1 MPDGVRLLASTTLFR
16 GFSEQELEPL
26 ASRLQPRNF
35 PRGAY
40 VFREGDPGHTL
51 YVVAAGQ
58 VKIAHLGR
66 QGEEI
71 VFALLTT
78 GDTFGELALFDE
90 ESTRTADAQATEPT
104 DCLALNREPFMNFA
118 QSHPGLMRHVIKVL
132 SVYLRRADEALGE
145 AAFLDISGRVAK
157 KLLDLAES
165 HGKPTKDGV
174 RIGMRVTQQT
184 LAGMIGASRENVNR
198 AVSRFVA
205 RGDIAQDA
213 GTITILRAAE
223 LRKRS

>member
-1 MPDGVRLLASTTLFR
+1 MPDGFQLLASTALFR
-16 GFSEQELEPL
+16 GFSEKELEPL
-26 ASRLQPRNF
+26 ASRLQPRSF
-35 PRGAY
+35 PRGSY
-40 VFREGDPGHTL
+40 IFREGDPGHTF
-51 YVVAAGQ
+51 YVIADGQ

-90 ESTRTADAQATEPT
+90 EPT
-104 DCLALNREPFMNFA
+104 DCLTLNREPFMTFA
-118 QSHPGLMRHVIKVL
+118 LTHPPLMRHLIRVL
-132 SVYLRRADEALGE
+132 SIYLRRADEALAE
-145 AAFLDISGRVAK
+145 AAFLDITGRVAK

-174 RIGMRVTQQT
+174 RIGVRVTQQT

-205 RGDIAQDA
+205 RGDIAQEA

>member
-1 MPDGVRLLASTTLFR
+1 MPDGFQLLASTTLFR

-26 ASRLQPRNF
+26 ASRLQPRSF
-35 PRGAY
+35 PRGSY
-40 VFREGDPGHTL
+40 IFREGDPGLTF
-51 YVVAAGQ
+51 YVIADGQ

-90 ESTRTADAQATEPT
+90 ASTRTADAQATEPT
-104 DCLALNREPFMNFA
+104 DCLTLNREPFMTFA
-118 QSHPGLMRHVIKVL
+118 QTHPPLMRHLIRVL
-132 SVYLRRADEALGE
+132 SIYLRRADEALAE
-145 AAFLDISGRVAK
+145 A
-157 KLLDLAES
+157 

-174 RIGMRVTQQT
+174 RIGVRVTQQT

-205 RGDIAQDA
+205 RGDIAQEA

>member
-26 ASRLQPRNF
+26 ASRLQPRSF
-35 PRGAY
+35 PRGTY

-51 YVVAAGQ
+51 YVIATGQ

-78 GDTFGELALFDE
+78 GDTFGELALFDDG
-90 ESTRTADAQATEPT
+90 STRTADAQATEPT
-104 DCLALNREPFMNFA
+104 DCLALSREPFMAFA
-118 QSHPGLMRHVIKVL
+118 ETHPRLMRHLIKVL

-145 AAFLDISGRVAK
+145 AAFLDITGRVAK

-165 HGKPTKDGV
+165 HGEPTKDGV
-174 RIGMRVTQQT
+174 RIGVHVTQQT

-205 RGDIAQDA
+205 RGDIAQEA
-213 GTITILRAAE
+213 GTITILRPTE

>member
-1 MPDGVRLLASTTLFR
+1 MPDGVRLLAGTTLFR
-16 GFSEQELEPL
+16 GFSEEELEPL
-26 ASRLQPRNF
+26 ASRLQPRSF

-40 VFREGDPGHTL
+40 VFRESDPGHTL
-51 YVVAAGQ
+51 YVIAAGQ

-78 GDTFGELALFDE
+78 GDTFGELALFDD
-90 ESTRTADAQATEPT
+90 ESSRTADAQATEPT
-104 DCLALNREPFMNFA
+104 DCLALDREPFMTFA
-118 QSHPGLMRHVIKVL
+118 ESHPRLMRHVIKVL

-145 AAFLDISGRVAK
+145 AAFLDITGRVAK

-165 HGKPTKDGV
+165 HGEPTGNGV
-174 RIGMRVTQQT
+174 RIGMHVTQQM

-205 RGDIAQDA
+205 RGDIAQEA

-223 LRKRS
+223 LRKRA